1 MRIGRLTT
9 RLRSTATTRSGAHS
23 TTTTGRRSTSSTQAG
38 ASATS
43 TSAKDATSNPSA
55 SSRSCSASSASSPP
69 WKGSA
74 WRRKTTGT
82 NCAPPR
88 PISATDAA
96 MASRHRTDS
105 HSTNGT
111 LRAPESLGFNSWALA
126 GEWTIGREQFVL
138 DGPGAASPTA
148 STRANAHLVLSPGAR
163 EAIPFRVLSTA
174 RLRACHT
181 AWTWTRTGT
190 ACSGRAAS
198 TTRAAARRSP

>member
-1 MRIGRLTT
+1 
-9 RLRSTATTRSGAHS
+9 
-23 TTTTGRRSTSSTQAG
+23 
-38 ASATS
+38 
-43 TSAKDATSNPSA
+43 
-55 SSRSCSASSASSPP
+55 
-69 WKGSA
+69 
-74 WRRKTTGT
+74 
-82 NCAPPR
+82 
-88 PISATDAA
+88 

-190 ACSGRAAS
+190 ACSGRPPLPLVRQHNGVREPTLEITLLDPGAEAYAFTFGSQNMATRSERSLVAIAS
-198 TTRAAARRSP
+198 VARTSSTEQQTLA